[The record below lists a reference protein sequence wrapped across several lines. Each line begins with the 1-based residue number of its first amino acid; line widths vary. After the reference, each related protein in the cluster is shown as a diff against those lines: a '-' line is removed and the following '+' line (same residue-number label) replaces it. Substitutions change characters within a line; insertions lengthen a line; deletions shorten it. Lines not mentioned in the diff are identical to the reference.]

1 MGIRKAAFGVALLG
15 GFWPWSVL
23 GQDWLPQEPAEP
35 TESTEPI
42 FVPPN
47 LGRSDLPS
55 QAPDVPYVPTP
66 QVVVDKMLEVA
77 DVKPGDVLYDLGS
90 GDGRIVVTAAQRFGV
105 RGVGIDINP
114 ERIQEAEANAK
125 KAGVQKLTEFREED
139 LFKAD
144 IGKATVVTMYLLPS
158 VNNRLKPKL
167 LRDLKPGTR
176 IVSHAF
182 DIEGWEPER
191 IVEVDGRTI
200 YLWTVPEDPSQ
211 VR

>member
-1 MGIRKAAFGVALLG
+1 MGIWKATVGVALLG
-15 GFWPWSVL
+15 VL
-23 GQDWLPQEPAEP
+23 GLGDFIY
-35 TESTEPI
+35 T
-42 FVPPN
+42 PPN
-47 LGRSDLPS
+47 LGRSDLPER
-55 QAPDVPYVPTP
+55 APDVPYVPTP
-66 QVVVDKMLEVA
+66 QTVVDAMLEVA

-125 KAGVQKLTEFREED
+125 AAGVEQLTEFRQED

-144 IGKATVVTMYLLPS
+144 FGEATVVTMYLLPS

-167 LRDLKPGTR
+167 LNDLKSGTR

-191 IVEVDGRTI
+191 VIEADGRTI
-200 YLWTVPEDPSQ
+200 YFWVVPEKPG
-211 VR
+211 RGAR

>member
-1 MGIRKAAFGVALLG
+1 MGQA
-15 GFWPWSVL
+15 
-23 GQDWLPQEPAEP
+23 WLQEGA
-35 TESTEPI
+35 TGSQSPI
-42 FVPPN
+42 YVPSN

-66 QVVVDKMLEVA
+66 REVVDKMLELA

-90 GDGRIVVTAAQRFGV
+90 GDGRIVVTAARRFGV

-125 KAGVQKLTEFREED
+125 QAGVEELTDFREED

-167 LRDLKPGTR
+167 LKELKPGTR

-182 DIEGWEPER
+182 DIEGWEPTR
-191 IVEVDGRTI
+191 VVEADGRTL
-200 YLWTVPEDPSQ
+200 YLWIVPEDESQ

>member
-1 MGIRKAAFGVALLG
+1 MGIRKIAFGVGVLCGLG
-15 GFWPWSVL
+15 SWSVL
-23 GQDWLPQEPAEP
+23 GQGWLQQEGTGGSQAPVY
-35 TESTEPI
+35 
-42 FVPPN
+42 VPPN

-66 QVVVDKMLEVA
+66 KVVVDKMLEVA

-125 KAGVQKLTEFREED
+125 QAGVQELTEFRQED

-144 IGKATVVTMYLLPS
+144 FGNATVVTMYLLPS
-158 VNNRLKPKL
+158 VNNRLKPQL
-167 LRDLKPGTR
+167 LNLKPGTR

-182 DIEGWEPER
+182 DIEGWEPDR
-191 IVEVDGRTI
+191 VVEVDGRTV
-200 YLWTVPEDPSQ
+200 YLWTVPQDASQ

>member
-1 MGIRKAAFGVALLG
+1 MGIRKVAFSVGLLFG
-15 GFWPWSVL
+15 LGPWSAR
-23 GQDWLPQEPAEP
+23 GQTWLQEGA
-35 TESTEPI
+35 TEPQAPV

-77 DVKPGDVLYDLGS
+77 GVQPGDVLYDLGS
-90 GDGRIVVTAAQRFGV
+90 GDGRIVITAAQRFGV

-125 KAGVQKLTEFREED
+125 QAGVQKLTEFREED

-191 IVEVDGRTI
+191 IVEVDGRTV
-200 YLWTVPEDPSQ
+200 YLWIVPEDTSHI
-211 VR
+211 R

>member
-1 MGIRKAAFGVALLG
+1 MGIWKAAVGVALLG
-15 GFWPWSVL
+15 VL
-23 GQDWLPQEPAEP
+23 GLGGTHAVGQEDEF
-35 TESTEPI
+35 I
-42 FVPPN
+42 YVPPN
-47 LGRSDLPS
+47 LGRSDLPER
-55 QAPDVPYVPTP
+55 APDVPYVPTP
-66 QVVVDKMLEVA
+66 QTVVDAMLEVA
-77 DVKPGDVLYDLGS
+77 GVKPGDVLYDLGS

-125 KAGVQKLTEFREED
+125 EAGVEQLTEFRQED

-144 IGKATVVTMYLLPS
+144 FGEATVVTMYLLPS

-167 LRDLKPGTR
+167 LNDLKPGTR

-191 IVEVDGRTI
+191 VIEADGRTI
-200 YLWTVPEDPSQ
+200 YFWVVPEKPG
-211 VR
+211 RGAR

>member
-1 MGIRKAAFGVALLG
+1 MGIRKIAFGVGVLCGLG
-15 GFWPWSVL
+15 SWSVL
-23 GQDWLPQEPAEP
+23 GQGWLQQEGTGGSQAPVY
-35 TESTEPI
+35 
-42 FVPPN
+42 VPPN

-125 KAGVQKLTEFREED
+125 QAGVQELTEFRQED

-144 IGKATVVTMYLLPS
+144 FGNATVVTMYLLPS
-158 VNNRLKPKL
+158 VNNRLKPQL
-167 LRDLKPGTR
+167 LNLKPGTR

-182 DIEGWEPER
+182 DIEGWEPDR
-191 IVEVDGRTI
+191 VVEVDGRTV
-200 YLWTVPEDPSQ
+200 YLWTVPEDASQ

>member
-1 MGIRKAAFGVALLG
+1 MGIRKAAFGIALLG
-15 GFWPWSVL
+15 AL
-23 GQDWLPQEPAEP
+23 GVWGGTAVGQQAEPAP
-35 TESTEPI
+35 L

-47 LGRSDLPS
+47 MGRADLPS
-55 QAPDVPYVPTP
+55 QPPDVPYVPTP
-66 QVVVDKMLEVA
+66 QVVVDAMLELGG
-77 DVKPGDVLYDLGS
+77 VKPGDVLYDLGS
-90 GDGRIVVTAAQRFGV
+90 GDGRIVVTAAKNLGV

-125 KAGVQKLTEFREED
+125 AAGVEQLTEFRQED

-144 IGKATVVTMYLLPS
+144 FGEATVVTMYLLPS

-167 LRDLKPGTR
+167 LNDLKPGTR

-191 IVEVDGRTI
+191 VVEADGRTI
-200 YLWTVPEDPSQ
+200 YFWVVPEKPG
-211 VR
+211 RGAR

>member
-1 MGIRKAAFGVALLG
+1 MGIRKIAFGVGVLCGLG
-15 GFWPWSVL
+15 SWSVL
-23 GQDWLPQEPAEP
+23 GQAWLQQEGTGGSQAPVY
-35 TESTEPI
+35 
-42 FVPPN
+42 VPPN

-125 KAGVQKLTEFREED
+125 QAGVQELTEFRQED

-144 IGKATVVTMYLLPS
+144 FGNATVVTMYLLPS
-158 VNNRLKPKL
+158 VNNRLKPQL
-167 LRDLKPGTR
+167 LNLKPGTR

-182 DIEGWEPER
+182 DIEGWEPDR
-191 IVEVDGRTI
+191 VVEVDGRTI
-200 YLWTVPEDPSQ
+200 YLWTVPEDASQ

>member
-1 MGIRKAAFGVALLG
+1 MGIWKVAVGVALLSALGLWG
-15 GFWPWSVL
+15 GSYAL
-23 GQDWLPQEPAEP
+23 GQAE
-35 TESTEPI
+35 EPI
-42 FVPPN
+42 YVPPN
-47 LGRSDLPS
+47 LGRSDLPER
-55 QAPDVPYVPTP
+55 APDVPYVPTP
-66 QVVVDKMLEVA
+66 QVVVDAMLELA
-77 DVKPGDVLYDLGS
+77 GVKPGDVLYDLGS

-125 KAGVQKLTEFREED
+125 AAGVQGLTDFRQED

-144 IGKATVVTMYLLPS
+144 FGEATVVTMYLLPS

-167 LRDLKPGTR
+167 LKDLKPGTR

-182 DIEGWEPER
+182 DIEGWEPDR
-191 IVEVDGRTI
+191 IVEADGRTL
-200 YLWTVPEDPSQ
+200 YLWVVPDKSSR